1 MSKTKKKPNQKG
13 HQKQVNAQQNNEF
26 LNKLRNSFK
35 AIVGEDVFKFIPSN
49 DYKLLIYGRAR
60 PILAVSEEG
69 QSIPPKI
76 IEAIQLLI
84 NFYIKKEI
92 MPAET
97 SQKPVSIIDFYT
109 TGLTL
114 SAYCIYLESIDVK
127 YKNADQVIAM
137 ISNSNL
143 GLNKQFDILFDKLVL
158 QLFPFLIQT
167 TNCFWEGYYSY
178 RFDVSNSD
186 DIIGLQYQVVVK
198 QHKHEKREF
207 RLSDNVRP
215 AFRIGWTFKD
225 NAFEWISLMPSEL
238 GIKSLPEDQQIPV
251 YIQSHAIQRIFERL
265 DCIHGFVLISSIY
278 LSLIK
283 CVCIKDRGKFIIE
296 FVILDVKV
304 GYLSAVMTE
313 GKLVIRTF
321 LFLTFNG
328 TPEGKRL
335 EEFIGLKALDTKYL
349 KMDKLSSFM
358 TGKLKENDELRS
370 IFERADCLHLVE
382 LYDKLDKFS
391 EVHPDHSPIEMLT
404 RYLETERN

>member
-1 MSKTKKKPNQKG
+1 MPKTKKNRNQAG
-13 HQKQVNAQQNNEF
+13 QQRQNNAKQCNEF
-26 LNKLRNSFK
+26 LTKLRNSFK
-35 AIVGEDVFKFIPSN
+35 SIVGEDIFKFIPSN
-49 DYKLLIYGRAR
+49 DYKLLIHARAR

-84 NFYIKKEI
+84 NHYIKREM
-92 MPAET
+92 MPAEF
-97 SQKPVSIIDFYT
+97 SRKPISIIDFYT

-114 SAYCIYLESIDVK
+114 SVYCLYLENHDIK
-127 YKNADQVIAM
+127 YKNVSQVKTL

-143 GLNKQFDILFDKLVL
+143 ELTKQFDIIFEKLHN

-167 TNCFWEGYYSY
+167 TNSFWEGYYSY
-178 RFDVSNSD
+178 RFNVSKSND
-186 DIIGLQYQVVVK
+186 NVGLQYQVVVK
-198 QHKHEKREF
+198 QHEHEKRKF
-207 RLSDNVRP
+207 LLSDNVRP

-225 NAFEWISLMPSEL
+225 NSFEWIYLLPSKL

-251 YIQSHAIQRIFERL
+251 YIQSHAIHRVFERL
-265 DCIHGFVLISSIY
+265 DCIHQYVLISSIY
-278 LSLIK
+278 LSLRK
-283 CVCIKDRGKFIIE
+283 GVCIKDRGKFILE
-296 FVILDVKV
+296 FKILDVKV

-313 GKLVIRTF
+313 GKLVVRTF
-321 LFLTFNG
+321 LFLTFSG

>member
-1 MSKTKKKPNQKG
+1 MPKAKKKRNQTG
-13 HQKQVNAQQNNEF
+13 HQKQLHAQQSNEF
-26 LNKLRNSFK
+26 LNKLRHSFK
-35 AIVGEDVFKFIPSN
+35 SIVGEDVFRFIPSN
-49 DYKLLIYGRAR
+49 DHKLLIYGRAR
-60 PILAVSEEG
+60 PIIAVSEEG

-76 IEAIQLLI
+76 IEAIQELI
-84 NFYIKKEI
+84 NYYIKKVT

-114 SAYCIYLESIDVK
+114 SAYCGYLENIDVK
-127 YKNADQVIAM
+127 YKNADQVIAL

-143 GLNKQFDILFDKLVL
+143 ELRKQFDILYDKLVH

-167 TNCFWEGYYSY
+167 TNSFWEGYYSY
-178 RFDVSNSD
+178 RFNISNSD
-186 DIIGLQYQVVVK
+186 DIVGFQYQVVVK
-198 QHKHEKREF
+198 QYELEKRKF
-207 RLSDNVRP
+207 LLSDNVRP

-225 NAFEWISLMPSEL
+225 NAFEWIYLLPSEL

-251 YIQSHAIQRIFERL
+251 YIQSHAIQRVFERL
-265 DCIHGFVLISSIY
+265 DCIHQYVLISCIY
-278 LSLIK
+278 VSLRK
-283 CVCIKDRGKFIIE
+283 CTCIKDRGKFIIE
-296 FVILDVKV
+296 FKILDIKV
-304 GYLSAVMTE
+304 GYLSAAMTE

-335 EEFIGLKALDTKYL
+335 EDFIGLKALDTKYL

-358 TGKLKENDELRS
+358 TGKLKENEELRS

-382 LYDKLDKFS
+382 LYDKLDRFS
-391 EVHPDHSPIEMLT
+391 AVHPDHSPVEMLA

>member
-1 MSKTKKKPNQKG
+1 MPKSKKKSNQAG
-13 HQKQVNAQQNNEF
+13 HQKQVIAQQNNEF

-35 AIVGEDVFKFIPSN
+35 AIVGEDVFKFIPAN

-60 PILAVSEEG
+60 PIIAVSEEG
-69 QSIPPKI
+69 QSISSKV
-76 IEAIQLLI
+76 IEAIQLFI
-84 NFYIKKEI
+84 NHYIKTKMI
-92 MPAET
+92 AAEF
-97 SQKPVSIIDFYT
+97 SRNPVSIIDFYT
-109 TGLTL
+109 AGITL
-114 SAYCIYLESIDVK
+114 SAYCAYLQNNDIK
-127 YKNADQVIAM
+127 YKNVSIVKTL

-143 GLNKQFDILFDKLVL
+143 ELNKQFDILYDNVVH

-178 RFDVSNSD
+178 RFDVSILND
-186 DIIGLQYQVVVK
+186 KVGLHYQVVVK
-198 QHKHEKREF
+198 QHELEKRKF
-207 RLSDNVRP
+207 LLSDNVRP

-225 NAFEWISLMPSEL
+225 SAFEWIYLLPSEL
-238 GIKSLPEDQQIPV
+238 GIKSLPEDQRIPV

-265 DCIHGFVLISSIY
+265 DCIHSDVLIASIY
-278 LSLIK
+278 LSLREI
-283 CVCIKDRGKFIIE
+283 VCIKDKGKFIIE

-358 TGKLKENDELRS
+358 TGKLKENEALRS

-391 EVHPDHSPIEMLT
+391 EVHPDHSPVEMLT
-404 RYLETERN
+404 RYLETEQN

>member
-1 MSKTKKKPNQKG
+1 MPKTKKKRNQTG

-35 AIVGEDVFKFIPSN
+35 AIVGEDVFRFIPSN

-60 PILAVSEEG
+60 PITAVSEEG
-69 QSIPPKI
+69 QSIAPEI
-76 IEAIQLLI
+76 IEVIQLLI
-84 NFYIKKEI
+84 NFYIKKVT

-109 TGLTL
+109 TGLTF
-114 SAYCIYLESIDVK
+114 SAYCLYLENINVK
-127 YKNADQVIAM
+127 YKNADQVIAL

-143 GLNKQFDILFDKLVL
+143 DLRKQFDILYDKLVD

-167 TNCFWEGYYSY
+167 TNSFWEGYYSY
-178 RFDVSNSD
+178 RFNVSDSD
-186 DIIGLQYQVVVK
+186 DVVGLQYQVVVK
-198 QHKHEKREF
+198 QHALEKRKF
-207 RLSDNVRP
+207 LLSDNVRP

-225 NAFEWISLMPSEL
+225 NAFEWIYLLPSEL
-238 GIKSLPEDQQIPV
+238 RIKSLPEDQQIPV

-265 DCIHGFVLISSIY
+265 DCIHRFVLISSIY
-278 LSLIK
+278 LSLRK
-283 CVCIKDRGKFIIE
+283 CVCIRDRGKFIIE

-304 GYLSAVMTE
+304 GYLSAVMSE

-370 IFERADCLHLVE
+370 IFERADCLELVE
-382 LYDKLDKFS
+382 LCDKLDRFS
-391 EVHPDHSPIEMLT
+391 DVHPDHSPIEMLT
-404 RYLETERN
+404 RYLET

>member
-1 MSKTKKKPNQKG
+1 MPKTKKKHNQSG

-35 AIVGEDVFKFIPSN
+35 AIVGEDVFRFIPPN

-60 PILAVSEEG
+60 PIIAVSEEG

-76 IEAIQLLI
+76 IEAIQELI
-84 NFYIKKEI
+84 NYYIKKVM
-92 MPAET
+92 MPPET

-114 SAYCIYLESIDVK
+114 SAYCLYLENIDDK
-127 YKNADQVIAM
+127 YKNADQVIAL

-143 GLNKQFDILFDKLVL
+143 ELRKQFDILYDKLVD

-167 TNCFWEGYYSY
+167 TNSFWEGYYSY
-178 RFDVSNSD
+178 RFNVSNSEK
-186 DIIGLQYQVVVK
+186 IVGFQYQIVVK
-198 QHKHEKREF
+198 QYEPEKQKF
-207 RLSDNVRP
+207 LLSDNVRP
-215 AFRIGWTFKD
+215 AFRIGWTFKA
-225 NAFEWISLMPSEL
+225 NAFEWIYLLPSKL

-265 DCIHGFVLISSIY
+265 DCIHRYILISSIY
-278 LSLIK
+278 LSLRK
-283 CVCIKDRGKFIIE
+283 GVCIKERGKFIIE
-296 FVILDVKV
+296 FVILNVKV

-313 GKLVIRTF
+313 GRLVIRTF

-335 EEFIGLKALDTKYL
+335 EDFIGLKALDTKYL

-358 TGKLKENDELRS
+358 TGKLKENEELRS

-382 LYDKLDKFS
+382 LYDKLDQFS
-391 EVHPDHSPIEMLT
+391 AVHPDHSPVEMLA

>member
-1 MSKTKKKPNQKG
+1 MPKAKKKRNQTG

-35 AIVGEDVFKFIPSN
+35 TIVGEDVFKFIPSN

-60 PILAVSEEG
+60 PIIAVSEKG

-84 NFYIKKEI
+84 NFYIKKEM
-92 MPAET
+92 MPAEF
-97 SQKPVSIIDFYT
+97 SLKPISIIDFYT
-109 TGLTL
+109 TGLTF
-114 SAYCIYLESIDVK
+114 STYCTYLENNDIK
-127 YKNADQVIAM
+127 YKNADQVKTL

-143 GLNKQFDILFDKLVL
+143 ELNKQFDILYDKLVL
-158 QLFPFLIQT
+158 RLFPFLIQT
-167 TNCFWEGYYSY
+167 TNSFWEGYFSY
-178 RFDVSNSD
+178 RFNISNSED
-186 DIIGLQYQVVVK
+186 VVGLQYQVVVK
-198 QHKHEKREF
+198 QHELEKRQF
-207 RLSDNVRP
+207 LLSDSVRP

-225 NAFEWISLMPSEL
+225 NAFEWISLLPSEL

-265 DCIHGFVLISSIY
+265 DCIHRYVLISSIY
-278 LSLIK
+278 LSIGK

-304 GYLSAVMTE
+304 GYLSAVMSE

-358 TGKLKENDELRS
+358 TGKLKENDELRA
-370 IFERADCLHLVE
+370 IFEKADCLHLVE

-391 EVHPDHSPIEMLT
+391 EVHPDHSPVEMLT
-404 RYLETERN
+404 RYLETEK

>member
-1 MSKTKKKPNQKG
+1 MPKTKKKHNRSDL
-13 HQKQVNAQQNNEF
+13 QKQLNAQQNNEF

-35 AIVGEDVFKFIPSN
+35 AIVGEDVFGLIPPK
-49 DYKLLIYGRAR
+49 DYKLLVFGRAR
-60 PILAVSEEG
+60 PIIAVSEEG

-76 IEAIQLLI
+76 IEAIQKLI
-84 NFYIKKEI
+84 NYYIKKVT
-92 MPAET
+92 MPAEV
-97 SQKPVSIIDFYT
+97 SLKPVSIIDFYT

-114 SAYCIYLESIDVK
+114 SAYCTYLENNDVK
-127 YKNADQVIAM
+127 YKNVDQVKAL

-143 GLNKQFDILFDKLVL
+143 KLEKQFDILYDKLVD
-158 QLFPFLIQT
+158 QLFPFLIQI
-167 TNCFWEGYYSY
+167 TNSFWEGYYSY
-178 RFDVSNSD
+178 RFNVSNSND
-186 DIIGLQYQVVVK
+186 NVGFQYQVVVK
-198 QHKHEKREF
+198 QHELEKRKF
-207 RLSDNVRP
+207 MLSDNVRP

-225 NAFEWISLMPSEL
+225 NTFEWIYFLSSDL

-265 DCIHGFVLISSIY
+265 DCIHPYVLISSIY
-278 LSLIK
+278 LSLRKGVYIK
-283 CVCIKDRGKFIIE
+283 ERGKFIIE
-296 FVILDVKV
+296 FVILNVKV
-304 GYLSAVMTE
+304 GYLSAVMKE

-335 EEFIGLKALDTKYL
+335 ENFIGLKALDTKYL

-382 LYDKLDKFS
+382 LYDKLDQFS
-391 EVHPDHSPIEMLT
+391 AIHPDHSPVEILA
-404 RYLETERN
+404 RYLAKDIN

>member
-1 MSKTKKKPNQKG
+1 MAKTKKNRNQAG
-13 HQKQVNAQQNNEF
+13 QQKQNTAKQSNEF
-26 LNKLRNSFK
+26 LTKLRNSFK
-35 AIVGEDVFKFIPSN
+35 SIVGEDVFRFIPSN

-60 PILAVSEEG
+60 PIIAVSEEG

-84 NFYIKKEI
+84 NFYIKKEM

-114 SAYCIYLESIDVK
+114 SAYCAYLENNDIK
-127 YKNADQVIAM
+127 YKNVDQVKTL

-143 GLNKQFDILFDKLVL
+143 ELNKQFDILYDKLVL

-167 TNCFWEGYYSY
+167 TNSFWEGYFSY
-178 RFDVSNSD
+178 RFNISNSD
-186 DIIGLQYQVVVK
+186 DIVGLQYQVVVK
-198 QHKHEKREF
+198 QHALEKRKF
-207 RLSDNVRP
+207 LLSDNVRP
-215 AFRIGWTFKD
+215 AFRIGWTFKA
-225 NAFEWISLMPSEL
+225 NAFEWLYLLPSDL

-265 DCIHGFVLISSIY
+265 DCIHRYVLISSIY
-278 LSLIK
+278 LSIGK

-304 GYLSAVMTE
+304 GYLSAVMSE

-358 TGKLKENDELRS
+358 TGKLKENEALRS
-370 IFERADCLHLVE
+370 IFEKADCLHLVE

-404 RYLETERN
+404 RYLETEK